1 MIEMPTDDDPVKV
14 IQGDCLDVLRRLPDK
29 SISAV
34 ITDPPYGVSLG
45 STKGSGGA
53 HGLKRE
59 AYLSFSDTYEE
70 YMRVVPDA
78 ITESIRVAER
88 VAVFIGPHIW
98 ELPKADAIGGVY
110 MPNAAARHGWGFKNF
125 LPVLFYGTAPDLHK
139 GVREH
144 TVIRSTTGH
153 TEGSGHPCPKP
164 LEWMR
169 WLVRIATRPGEL
181 ILDPFAGSGTT
192 GAAAMREGRKCI
204 LIEKE
209 PAYCEIIRRR
219 LSEAGTLFAGM

>member
-1 MIEMPTDDDPVKV
+1 MPSPRAS
-14 IQGDCLDVLRRLPDK
+14 GWPNGSPC
-29 SISAV
+29 SSA
-34 ITDPPYGVSLG
+34 
-45 STKGSGGA
+45 
-53 HGLKRE
+53 R
-59 AYLSFSDTYEE
+59 
-70 YMRVVPDA
+70 
-78 ITESIRVAER
+78 
-88 VAVFIGPHIW
+88 
-98 ELPKADAIGGVY
+98 
-110 MPNAAARHGWGFKNF
+110 GWGFKNF